1 MKRGLQLAM
10 FSKLAP
16 HVILSHCVLI
26 RHIVNIQVHH
36 VKCISYWSWSRKP
49 KIPICRK
56 RSHEFLLLSFQSF
69 LVSCS
74 SHAQLFCPYTIL
86 QVLQYPSTESS
97 FLLLLISVCCNP
109 ETELITLHVS
119 GSMLLSCSPFIKSFS
134 LCGSQKPTQTS
145 LHTKRQ
151 FAVHV
156 IKNLV
161 IFPN

>member
-10 FSKLAP
+10 FSKLGP
-16 HVILSHCVLI
+16 HVILSHWVFI

-36 VKCISYWSWSRKP
+36 VKCISYWSWLRKP

-74 SHAQLFCPYTIL
+74 SHAQLFRPYTIL

-109 ETELITLHVS
+109 ETELTTLHVS
-119 GSMLLSCSPFIKSFS
+119 GSMLILFSIHQVFQSLRVTETNSNQLTYKKTICCSC
-134 LCGSQKPTQTS
+134 
-145 LHTKRQ
+145 
-151 FAVHV
+151 
-156 IKNLV
+156 N
-161 IFPN
+161 